1 MNEWNSELPKL
12 ELDNSREEKD
22 IHVMPRAGEVPAGR
36 KSPSEGTAVVL
47 SFCHFASPWDDVR
60 IPGPRRV
67 SSTNIP
73 KCFGILG
80 KLDFDLE
87 NDKLGNPPNQQ
98 RLMSDKW

>member
-1 MNEWNSELPKL
+1 M
-12 ELDNSREEKD
+12 
-22 IHVMPRAGEVPAGR
+22 APAR
-36 KSPSEGTAVVL
+36 RMTAILIYLLFNYSPL
-47 SFCHFASPWDDVR
+47 SNSPWDDVR